1 MSQNGIYILKTIY
14 ISSKETFFFFFPVNV
29 PLRTF
34 QLLFLTMLLPRPRCT
49 SATLIAQP
57 VSYNRHCTVE
67 CTKDLDS
74 ALQELRIKTK
84 NVTGKSISSPS
95 GTCKPHKL
103 TRRQYMW
110 QRVSS
115 PGIWIKMLMK
125 LKYIWTIPNFGPIV
139 FFFLFCFLNLLP
151 ENLNKFDCLEILGN
165 CSILRLSLFFP
176 RQWGS

>member
-1 MSQNGIYILKTIY
+1 MLYNYKAQCLKMAYYILKTIY
-14 ISSKETFFFFFPVNV
+14 ISSKETFFFPVNV
-29 PLRTF
+29 PLHTF

-57 VSYNRHCTVE
+57 VSYNRYCTVE

-74 ALQELRIKTK
+74 ALQELKIKTK

-103 TRRQYMW
+103 TRRQYVW

-139 FFFLFCFLNLLP
+139 LFCFLILP
-151 ENLNKFDCLEILGN
+151 FNIL
-165 CSILRLSLFFP
+165 FH
-176 RQWGS
+176 